1 MSRRKDRERYLDMK
15 HLNPEY
21 TGFRGSAPGAPGTQ
35 TPPLETVT
43 CSVCGRR
50 RNVAIGTAMEEGE
63 SYVCLSCREE
73 QEEAETA
80 EDTQPE
86 GAQV

>member
-1 MSRRKDRERYLDMK
+1 LTRRKDRERYLDMK

-21 TGFRGSAPGAPGTQ
+21 TGFRGSAPGAAGAQ
-35 TPPLETVT
+35 TTPLETVT

-50 RNVAIGTAMEEGE
+50 RNVAIGTAMEEGD

-73 QEEAETA
+73 QEAAAPAEET
-80 EDTQPE
+80 
-86 GAQV
+86 